1 MLNRFY
7 TLFLT
12 LRGYRPLTTTPE
24 TAPDAARHARN
35 AWRIYRAHLALAHA
49 QAAEEARLGPV
60 VAIEARLNTRI
71 GLDDIIRAEQLDT
84 DIVIG

>member
-24 TAPDAARHARN
+24 AAPDAARDARN
-35 AWRIYRAHLALAHA
+35 AWRIYRANLKLAHA
-49 QAAEEARLGPV
+49 QAAEEVRLGPV
-60 VAIEARLNTRI
+60 VAIEARLNSRI
-71 GLDDIIRAEQLDT
+71 GLDDIIRAEQLDGN
-84 DIVIG
+84 IVMS